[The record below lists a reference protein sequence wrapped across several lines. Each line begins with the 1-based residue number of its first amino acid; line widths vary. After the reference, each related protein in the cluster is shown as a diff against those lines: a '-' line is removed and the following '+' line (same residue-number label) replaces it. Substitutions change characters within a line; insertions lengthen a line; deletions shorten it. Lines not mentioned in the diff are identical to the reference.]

1 MSVGVTGLGGGPSEE
16 RVPQAENWMMRRN
29 QATLEH
35 ASRGVT
41 ARAKAL
47 RWEQACVR
55 GTECKPRGQPDHTA
69 SPGKIRVGTAF

>member
-1 MSVGVTGLGGGPSEE
+1 MSVGVRGLGGGPSEE

-47 RWEQACVR
+47 RWEQACDV
-55 GTECKPRGQPDHTA
+55 
-69 SPGKIRVGTAF
+69 